1 MYGWVCDFET
11 LASNT
16 EYTYVWAWGCY
27 NMDNDDFQYGSEI
40 KTFIEWCR
48 DKQKLYFHNLGFDV
62 AFIIDYLLRN
72 DYKYVNKED
81 RKEGDTNTF
90 YILKSKDNQVF
101 MLDICW
107 KYVDSKHIYTTKIYD
122 SYKKLPFSVDT
133 IAEDWKLPIGKLK
146 IDYNAYREEGG
157 NLTDEE
163 LAYLKNDVAIVAIAL
178 RGLLES
184 GNDKMTIGADAYQQ
198 FLNTKTSKEVKKL
211 FPIISKEVDE
221 KIRKS
226 YRGGFTYVNPMY
238 ANKDIGE
245 GLVYDVNSLYPYVM
259 YSALLPY
266 GEPVY
271 FEGEYVPSN
280 KYPLYVAHVN
290 INFELKPK
298 SIPCIQIK
306 NNPRFVST
314 EYLTSSKGDVI
325 ELWLT
330 NIDILL
336 IQQNYECTIEYI
348 EGYQFQ
354 GSQGIFKDYI
364 DKFME
369 IKKNSKGAKR
379 QEAKLM
385 LNNLYGKLAT
395 NPVRANK
402 ICYLDKENDIV
413 KYELQDEIYITPKY
427 IPMGTFIT
435 AYARFKTISTAQK
448 LYDRFIYADT
458 DSLHLIGTD
467 EPDILDIDDKEL
479 GYWALEGKFTRGKYL
494 RAKTYIEEID
504 NEIKVTCAG
513 LPSKCHNQV
522 TYENFKYGAVYT
534 GKLLPKVV
542 KGGIIL
548 KETEFKIQ

>member
-1 MYGWVCDFET
+1 MFGWVCDFET

-40 KTFIEWCR
+40 KTFIEWCK
-48 DKQKLYFHNLGFDV
+48 DKEKLYFHNLGFDV

-72 DYKYVNKED
+72 GFKYVDKED

-90 YILKSKDNQVF
+90 YILKSQDNQVF
-101 MLDICW
+101 LLDICW
-107 KYVDSKHIYTTKIYD
+107 KMKDKKHYKTTKIYD

-133 IAEDWKLPIGKLK
+133 IAEDWKLPISKLK

-184 GNDKMTIGADAYQQ
+184 GYNKMTIGADAYQQ
-198 FLNTKTSKEVKKL
+198 FLNTKTTKEVKKL

-259 YSALLPY
+259 YTALLPY
-266 GEPVY
+266 GEPIY
-271 FEGEYVPSN
+271 FEGEYTSTES
-280 KYPLYVAHVN
+280 YPLYVAHVN
-290 INFELKPK
+290 INFKLKPK

-314 EYLTSSKGDVI
+314 HYLTSSNNEFV

-330 NIDILL
+330 NIDLIL
-336 IQQNYECTIEYI
+336 IKQNYECCIEYI
-348 EGYQFQ
+348 EGYKFQ
-354 GSQGIFKDYI
+354 GTQGIFKEYI

-402 ICYLDKENDIV
+402 ICYLDEEKDIV

-458 DSLHLIGTD
+458 DSLHLIGTY

-494 RAKTYIEEID
+494 RPKTYIEEID